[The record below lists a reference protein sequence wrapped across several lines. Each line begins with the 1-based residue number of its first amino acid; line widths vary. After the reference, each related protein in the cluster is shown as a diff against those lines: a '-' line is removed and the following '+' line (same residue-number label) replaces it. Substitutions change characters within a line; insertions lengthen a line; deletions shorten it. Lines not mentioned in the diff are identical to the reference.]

1 MAPLTAEGNAFA
13 QVHAADGRVGGEH
26 LTHTGAALGAFVFHH
41 FGSNSGLLEHTAII
55 GQVALEDSDAAALGE
70 GLIKGSDD
78 LRITVDYIRQVFCDG
93 LAVAMMRA
101 ISDRP
106 FLGSS
111 FMRA

>member
-1 MAPLTAEGNAFA
+1 MAESGVSISHIPGPPL
-13 QVHAADGRVGGEH
+13 
-26 LTHTGAALGAFVFHH
+26 AFVFHH
-41 FGSNSGLLEHTAII
+41 FGSNSGLLEHTAVL

-93 LAVAMMRA
+93 LAVEMMRA

-106 FLGSS
+106 FLVSS